1 MKMDGSIAQ
10 EAPLKSPAS
19 SARERAARL
28 LGGFVFYALLV
39 LIALVALP
47 YGTVQPWWQAVFECA
62 VFGLAALW
70 VIEGFLGG
78 SWRYS
83 EYRLLW
89 PLVALVA
96 FALWQTVPVS
106 GGDVSPGGV
115 EGVWEAVS
123 ADPAGTRR
131 WASKML
137 ALILTGAMLL
147 RYASNERRLRALVYL
162 VTGVAAASAVFGLL
176 RQMTQHE
183 VGFVLPH
190 LKPGFGYAQF
200 INRNHFPFLME
211 MALGLVLGLA
221 VSESGRRERL
231 LICLGLALLLGG
243 TLVLTNSRGGL
254 FSFVCQ
260 MIFAAL
266 LFFTAPRVRD
276 AAASRGHTIPWMK
289 HLENSLVVRA
299 LLIICLIVVV
309 SVGIVWVGGDPL
321 VGSLEAIPAEVGAP
335 AEGIRWAVRR
345 KEIWPATWQ
354 LIKDHPVTGVGFGGY
369 WMAITAYHQGS
380 GEKSPQEAHNDYL
393 EFLASGG
400 LVGVALGGWFIYAF
414 YKSVRPRLRSTESTG
429 RAMSFGALVG
439 LSGVAVHSLVDFGLH
454 ITINAVVF
462 IALLVIATVARAST
476 ERTGSAMPSAR

>member
-1 MKMDGSIAQ
+1 MKMDGSIAR
-10 EAPLKSPAS
+10 EDPLKFPAS
-19 SARERAARL
+19 GARERVARL
-28 LGGFVFYALLV
+28 LGSFVFYSLLL
-39 LIALVALP
+39 LIALVAVP
-47 YGTVQPWWQAVFECA
+47 YGTAQPWWQALFECT

-70 VIEGFLGG
+70 IIEGLLSG
-78 SWRYS
+78 SWRFS
-83 EYRLLW
+83 EYSLLW

-96 FALWQTVPVS
+96 FALWQTVPLN
-106 GGDVSPGGV
+106 GGDAPPGGV
-115 EGVWEAVS
+115 GGVWEAVS
-123 ADPAGTRR
+123 ADPTGTRR
-131 WASKML
+131 WASKMA

-147 RYASNERRLRALVYL
+147 RYASNERRWRALVYL
-162 VTGVAAASAVFGLL
+162 VIGVAAASAVFGLL

-183 VGFVLPH
+183 IGFVLPH

-200 INRNHFPFLME
+200 INRNHYAFLME

-231 LICLGLALLLGG
+231 VICLGLAVLLGG
-243 TLVLTNSRGGL
+243 TLVLTYSRGGL

-260 MIFAAL
+260 IILAAL
-266 LFFTAPRVRD
+266 LFFTVRRVRD
-276 AAASRGHTIPWMK
+276 ATASRSHAIRWMK
-289 HLENSLVVRA
+289 RLEDSRVVRA

-345 KEIWPATWQ
+345 KEIWPATWH
-354 LIKDHPVTGVGFGGY
+354 LIKDHWVTGVGFGGY

-380 GEKSPQEAHNDYL
+380 GEKMPQEAHNDYL

-414 YKSVRPRLRSTESTG
+414 YRRIRLRLRSTESTG

-462 IALLVIATVARAST
+462 ITLLVIATAANAST
-476 ERTGSAMPSAR
+476 EGTDSALK